1 MKTHELLRSSGLTD
15 KANQKGRGNATK
27 GNTSGKWNKG
37 QKSLSGYKSKRSFEG
52 WQTPLVQR
60 MPKKK
65 WFKRFF
71 KLVTDITAINV
82 ADLEANKKLASGD
95 TVTKETLVS
104 LWIISQPNHKV
115 KILGNGDIE
124 KSLTFDGVDYF
135 SASAKDKIAKAG
147 GSIIEKK
154 SENSEESAD

>member
-1 MKTHELLRSSGLTD
+1 MKTHELLRSSGLTA

-27 GNTSGKWNKG
+27 GNTSGKWHKG
-37 QKSLSGYKSKRSFEG
+37 QKARSGYKSKRAFEG

-82 ADLEANKKLASGD
+82 ADLEANKSLASGD

-104 LWIISQPNHKV
+104 LWIISQPEQKV
-115 KILGNGDIE
+115 KILGNGDIT

-135 SASAKDKIAKAG
+135 SSSAKEKITQSG
-147 GSIIEKK
+147 GSIVEK
-154 SENSEESAD
+154 NSEESAD